1 MTVKINRLKQK
12 MLIKN
17 GMRKNRIPSQ

>member
-17 GMRKNRIPSQ
+17 GMRKNRIPS

>member
-1 MTVKINRLKQK
+1 MTIKINRLKQK

-17 GMRKNRIPSQ
+17 GMRKNRIPS